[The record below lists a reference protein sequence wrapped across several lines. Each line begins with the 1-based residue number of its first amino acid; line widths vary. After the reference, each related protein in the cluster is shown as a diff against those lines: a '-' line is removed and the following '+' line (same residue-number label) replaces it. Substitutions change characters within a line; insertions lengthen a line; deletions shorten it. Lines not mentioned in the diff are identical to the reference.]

1 MSLAVPDCFP
11 DASLTVSLCYCRS
24 PHTEEIN
31 AAEALLRSSSNKWVY
46 VSDRRVGRRD
56 QKERRIGFDVEA
68 RHCRFPC
75 RATSEKAK
83 FRPSIL
89 PNK

>member
-11 DASLTVSLCYCRS
+11 DASSIVSLCYCRS
-24 PHTEEIN
+24 RHAEEIN
-31 AAEALLRSSSNKWVY
+31 VAEALLRASSNRRIC

-56 QKERRIGFDVEA
+56 QKERRIGFDVQA